1 MDKESPYWQHRSTTA
16 CSPRFDHA
24 SLLTA
29 CSDRYFEDFY
39 VSKPGENYALMF
51 RTAGVRHCEPNF
63 HIINKESSR
72 YAMHFILAGEGWCDG
87 TVVHS
92 GDVVFFDRKKLH
104 NFSSSCHDPCV
115 YAWITF
121 KGGASADLLRE
132 IGLSNHNQIYHIQ
145 DLTQI
150 CSVFYEMLYTDHPG
164 TNLNLFMESCLLRIF
179 SLAVNPRPLPDR
191 TQYNALKQQHLDASF
206 RYIAANFRRPDF
218 QIAEV
223 ADAIGMNPTYFR
235 KLFRDQ
241 TGFSI
246 RDYVLRQRMLTA
258 VTLLKDSNYNIG
270 EIANFCGYTSY
281 RQFSEQ
287 FKKSTGMAPSKYK
300 GTALK

>member
-1 MDKESPYWQHRSTTA
+1 MDKESPYWQHRSATA

-87 TVVHS
+87 IVVHS

-132 IGLSNHNQIYHIQ
+132 IGLSNHNPV
-145 DLTQI
+145 
-150 CSVFYEMLYTDHPG
+150 SYTH
-164 TNLNLFMESCLLRIF
+164 LR
-179 SLAVNPRPLPDR
+179 AHETD
-191 TQYNALKQQHLDASF
+191 
-206 RYIAANFRRPDF
+206 
-218 QIAEV
+218 
-223 ADAIGMNPTYFR
+223 
-235 KLFRDQ
+235 
-241 TGFSI
+241 
-246 RDYVLRQRMLTA
+246 
-258 VTLLKDSNYNIG
+258 
-270 EIANFCGYTSY
+270 
-281 RQFSEQ
+281 
-287 FKKSTGMAPSKYK
+287 
-300 GTALK
+300 